1 MRPSRGVRVMMP
13 RLYSEPSAR
22 VPSPQNEKAA
32 SFMADPSGPLRFDD
46 FELDEGNA
54 LLTRSGR
61 QIQLPPK
68 AFAVLCVLARQPGKL
83 ADKNALLDEVW
94 GHRFVSESVLKST
107 ISQVRTALADDAGEP
122 RYIETVPRRGYRF
135 IGRAAATH
143 RPFTAPVAAAPAQV
157 VSGQE
162 LTGRKSALAR
172 LHSSWQRAQAGDRQ
186 LVWIAGE
193 AGIGKT
199 TVVDRFVADIGAA
212 SVAQGQCI
220 EQFGAGAPYLPIF
233 EALKSLCRRDAAV
246 VPLLRQVAP
255 TWLVQMP
262 WLVADADRAALQ
274 AEVASAGQDRMV
286 REFIELCDTY
296 SQQGA
301 LLLVT
306 EDLHWSDDATL
317 RLLDHFARRRAPLRI
332 LWVATFR
339 LTQIIAEAHALKALR
354 QELQLHRLCDEIL
367 LDAFSEKEVGEY
379 VQAQLPGA
387 TVPEAFVKRLHVH
400 TDGLPLFVAN
410 VIDGLKAQNSDV
422 AASVTALAGR
432 DLPVPDNLTGAI
444 ERQIERLPADARALL
459 EAASV
464 CGVEFSARIVA
475 AMLGVDAARTG
486 RICDELVRQ
495 RYWLRE
501 VGVVDLPDGNVDTR
515 YAFQHA
521 LYRHVFY
528 RSLVAA
534 RRVTYH
540 REVARSSAAAGSDV
554 TASELASHYEL
565 GHEYLPALRQYLAAA
580 KNALSKFAPREA
592 IDLTGR
598 AIAFLPRL
606 AASQEVQEL
615 ELELLAKRGHACQQA
630 LGVSSPEAVQAFER
644 VRELCEALP
653 PSAERVLLLSGLG
666 WGYTARGEFAAGHAI
681 AERILASPETD
692 NSLALQVNGCN
703 MHGILHAQDGRLK
716 AAREWLLKGLALCEQ
731 LGERPP
737 AAVFLI
743 DPEASMR
750 SNLAPLLL
758 NLGYADQ
765 ARVEAARAIAR
776 GERTAD
782 PFGRVLS
789 LWCACLLYARLS
801 LVEEVAKY
809 STALGRVVAETGV
822 RQGVGPSLWF
832 RGWVEARRLAPRAGL
847 ALILDGYAQHESLG
861 MYAGCTEVLGYAAE
875 AALLDDRYDAA
886 QRHIDD
892 ALALSA
898 RIGEEGM
905 LCDLLLLQAR
915 IAAARG
921 EGDAARAWRERAL
934 AAARAEDALGWE
946 INALV
951 ANAENPERTPADIAA
966 LAAAYAR
973 LTEGFDTFVAARA
986 RALLAETPAAG
997 RRKRAVRKS
1006 TAERTA

>member
-1 MRPSRGVRVMMP
+1 
-13 RLYSEPSAR
+13 
-22 VPSPQNEKAA
+22 
-32 SFMADPSGPLRFDD
+32 MADASGPLRFDD
-46 FELDEGNA
+46 FELDERNA
-54 LLTRSGR
+54 LLTRSGTPV
-61 QIQLPPK
+61 QLPPK
-68 AFAVLCVLARQPGKL
+68 AFALLCVLARQPGKL
-83 ADKNALLDEVW
+83 ADKNALLDDVW

-135 IGRAAATH
+135 IGRAAPG
-143 RPFTAPVAAAPAQV
+143 RKPFTAPVAVPSSVAEP
-157 VSGQE
+157 SYE

-172 LHSSWQRAQAGDRQ
+172 LHASWQRAQAGERQ

-246 VPLLRQVAP
+246 TPLLRQVAP

-262 WLVADADRAALQ
+262 WLIADADRAALQ
-274 AEVASAGQDRMV
+274 HEVVGAGQDRMV
-286 REFIELCDTY
+286 RELIELGDTY
-296 SQQGA
+296 TQNGA

-317 RLLDHFARRRAPLRI
+317 RLMDHFARRRAPLHI

-339 LTQIIAEAHALKALR
+339 LTQIIAESHPLKALR

-367 LDAFSEKEVGEY
+367 LDPFSEKEVGEY

-387 TVPEAFVKRLHVH
+387 TVPEVFVRKLHAH

-410 VIDGLKAQNSDV
+410 VIDGLKAQNSDIV
-422 AASVTALAGR
+422 AALAGH
-432 DLPVPDNLTGAI
+432 DLPVPDNLTGVI
-444 ERQIERLPADARALL
+444 ERQVERLSPEARALL

-475 AMLGVDAARTG
+475 AVLGVDAENIGRT
-486 RICDELVRQ
+486 CDDLVRQ

-501 VGVVDLPDGNVDTR
+501 AGVVDLPDGSFDTR

-540 REVARSSAAAGSDV
+540 RQVARSSAAAGSDV

-565 GHEYLPALRQYLAAA
+565 GHEYLPALRHYVAAA

-592 IDLTGR
+592 IELTGR
-598 AIAFLPRL
+598 ALAFLPRL
-606 AASQEVQEL
+606 AASQELQEL
-615 ELELLAKRGHACQQA
+615 ELELVANRGLACQQA

-644 VRELCEALP
+644 VRELSERLP
-653 PSAERVLLLSGLG
+653 PSAERLLLLSGLG
-666 WGYTARGEFAAGHAI
+666 WGYTARGEFTAGHAI
-681 AERILASPETD
+681 AERLLALSATD
-692 NSLALQVNGCN
+692 GNVALQVTGRN
-703 MHGILHAQDGRLK
+703 MHGVIYAQEGRLV
-716 AAREWLLKGLALCEQ
+716 ASRDWLHKGLALCERF
-731 LGERPP
+731 GESPP
-737 AAVFLI
+737 VALFLI

-758 NLGYADQ
+758 NLGHADR
-765 ARVEAARAIAR
+765 ARIEAARAIER
-776 GERTAD
+776 GERTGD
-782 PFGRVLS
+782 PFARVLS

-801 LVEEVAKY
+801 LVEDVAKY

-822 RQGVGPSLWF
+822 RQGAGPSLWF
-832 RGWVEARRLAPRAGL
+832 RGWVEARRLAPRRGL
-847 ALILDGYAQHESLG
+847 ALILEGYAQHESLG

-875 AALLDDRYDAA
+875 AALLDDQHDAA

-898 RIGEEGM
+898 RIGEQGM

-951 ANAENPERTPADIAA
+951 ANAEDPERTPADLAA
-966 LAAAYAR
+966 LAAAFAR

-986 RALLAETPAAG
+986 RVLLAEAPPAPAAG
-997 RRKRAVRKS
+997 RGKRAARKS
-1006 TAERTA
+1006 AAERTA